1 MQAGT
6 RAAPVGEYGVA
17 QVHTDRRTHAYGVQI
32 IQRSPDSGES
42 NQKASTCSIHVCLL
56 IRYIHIQAAHARQH
70 THQTK
75 KKKKPR
81 WSCVLFPTPVQHA
94 ITRTS
99 TEIISSRI
107 SATSYHFFTANC
119 CLRTISCHQ
128 SPMKPKMNKI
138 ISGKGMWPPP
148 PQPRGSQQ
156 RNPHNET
163 RHMAILNP

>member
-56 IRYIHIQAAHARQH
+56 IRYIHTQAAHARQH

-75 KKKKPR
+75 KEKKAPV
-81 WSCVLFPTPVQHA
+81 VLCSVSNTCTTCNHPHINRNHFLSYQCHIVPFFHSKLLPTYNQLP
-94 ITRTS
+94 S
-99 TEIISSRI
+99 KS
-107 SATSYHFFTANC
+107 
-119 CLRTISCHQ
+119 
-128 SPMKPKMNKI
+128 
-138 ISGKGMWPPP
+138 
-148 PQPRGSQQ
+148 
-156 RNPHNET
+156 NET
-163 RHMAILNP
+163 KNEQDNFRQRHVASTAPAQRVAAAQPS